1 MKNHVNKRK
10 VNKNFQHLYW
20 TYKHNKESDFKD
32 TLFAILEGSS
42 RSGKTISAIDFLIWY
57 GLNNENKTIFM
68 FRQTYTSHKTT
79 LYTDWDNRL
88 RAFGL
93 DNPFEK
99 AREVTD
105 FRIGSNKYV
114 FLGCDN
120 ADKFEGAGCD
130 IAYFNELLDQPK
142 KVWDAIEQRCS
153 EMMIGDYNPK
163 FTVHWVYDNLL
174 RRSDCSYIHTTFAD
188 NPFIPYPQKKKI
200 LSYEPTQANIEA
212 GTADDYMWRVY
223 GLGLRAAQSG
233 LVFKTVD
240 WIPEL
245 PKVQYYNYGLDF
257 GFTADPTCLVKACI
271 IGNDLY
277 VQKLIYQPIECSNL
291 LGEHLHKIGITS
303 NDIIIADSA
312 DIGGTS
318 TDGFVKDLRMLGF
331 QIIKAAKGKGSI
343 EEGIAKIKNYRLHIV
358 KDADVV
364 KEQENYIYRTI
375 NDIPTNQPVDAFN
388 HFWDAVRYMM
398 QCYREPMYC
407 A

>member
-1 MKNHVNKRK
+1 MSKRL
-10 VNKNFQHLYW
+10 VNKNFKHLYK
-20 TYKHNKESDFKD
+20 TYFHNKNSDFKD

-57 GLNNENKTIFM
+57 GLTNENKTIFM
-68 FRQTYTSHKTT
+68 FRQTYVSHKTT
-79 LYTDWDNRL
+79 LYTDWNNRL

-93 DNPFEK
+93 PNPFEK
-99 AREVTD
+99 AKEVSD
-105 FRIGSNKYV
+105 FKIGTNKFV

-120 ADKFEGAGCD
+120 PDKFEGAGCD

-142 KVWDAIEQRCS
+142 KIWDAIEQRCS

-174 RRSDCSYIHTTFAD
+174 RRPDCSYLHSVLLD
-188 NPFIPYPQKKKI
+188 NCFVPAPQKKKL
-200 LSYEPTQANIEA
+200 LSYEPTDINIRA

-233 LVFKTVD
+233 LVFKNVD
-240 WIPEL
+240 WIYSL
-245 PKVQYYNYGLDF
+245 PKSQYYNYGLDF
-257 GFTADPTCLVKACI
+257 GFTNDPTCLIKACI
-271 IGNDLY
+271 IDNDLY
-277 VQKLIYQPIECSNL
+277 VQKLIYQPIESSNL
-291 LGEHLHKIGITS
+291 LGEHFNKIGITR

-318 TDGFVKDLRMLGF
+318 TEGFVKDLRYMGF
-331 QIIKAAKGKGSI
+331 QIIKAHKGKGSI

-364 KEQENYIYRTI
+364 KEQENYIYKTI
-375 NDIPTNQPVDAFN
+375 NDIPTNQPIDAFN
-388 HFWDAVRYMM
+388 HFWDALRYMI
-398 QCYREPMYC
+398 QCYQTPLKAY
-407 A
+407 